1 MFGGRSSWIRHSTR
15 FFNVL
20 HKTPRFCNSTT
31 QNNNNSQHTRRFS
44 SNDNMNGRATNLRDM
59 EGYRDLDNLN
69 FMKAAKILFS
79 APAKKKTF
87 GLDFHLV
94 QLLFALMPSLAVY
107 LVAQYARYDI
117 KKMEAEL
124 ELKKKADEKQKAKEM
139 EAAAVLEKE
148 AESANPELLMV
159 KERLEALEETLKD
172 IVVETKKRP
181 IEEKRKNADQ
191 HQHQHQERADP
202 NRKSGDNHIHIPVKN
217 QPTQEA
223 TSG

>member
-1 MFGGRSSWIRHSTR
+1 
-15 FFNVL
+15 
-20 HKTPRFCNSTT
+20 
-31 QNNNNSQHTRRFS
+31 
-44 SNDNMNGRATNLRDM
+44 MNGRATNLRDM

-94 QLLFALMPSLAVY
+94 QLFFALMPSLAVY

-117 KKMEAEL
+117 KKMEAEV

-139 EAAAVLEKE
+139 EAAALLEKE
-148 AESANPELLMV
+148 AESTNPELLKV

-181 IEEKRKNADQ
+181 IEDKRKDVADQ
-191 HQHQHQERADP
+191 HQHQEREDA
-202 NRKSGDNHIHIPVKN
+202 NSKSGDNNIPVKN
-217 QPTQEA
+217 PTIPGGNISTDTEA
-223 TSG
+223 KG